1 MRKYKSNYLKPYVR
15 RIKDNDLK
23 ASSRNMDLRTYMRL
37 GMAKEFG
44 FRYVMVQRGAGVIQV
59 GKSKEELKK
68 NILVVDSNKGFNKW
82 TNRIKKQCQ
91 R

>member
-23 ASSRNMDLRTYMRL
+23 ASSRDMDFRTFMRL
-37 GMAKEFG
+37 GMSKEFG
-44 FRYVMVQRGAGVIQV
+44 FKYVMVQRGAGIIQV
-59 GKSKEELKK
+59 GRSKEELKK
-68 NILVVDSNKGFNKW
+68 SILVVKGNKSFNEW
-82 TNRIKKQCQ
+82 ANRIKKQCQ